1 MGNKRKGNYLRTY
14 YELSTVI
21 GASSV
26 LTYWVILSSYEISI
40 TMSLMSEE
48 GEVQRA
54 KLQLASSVIL
64 LFIPDMK

>member
-1 MGNKRKGNYLRTY
+1 
-14 YELSTVI
+14 
-21 GASSV
+21 
-26 LTYWVILSSYEISI
+26 
-40 TMSLMSEE
+40 MSLMSEE